1 VLACT
6 PGIIPLRVPRITP
19 INVPSRISIIHKR
32 CRRMKLN

>member
-1 VLACT
+1 VFACT

-32 CRRMKLN
+32 CIYYSL